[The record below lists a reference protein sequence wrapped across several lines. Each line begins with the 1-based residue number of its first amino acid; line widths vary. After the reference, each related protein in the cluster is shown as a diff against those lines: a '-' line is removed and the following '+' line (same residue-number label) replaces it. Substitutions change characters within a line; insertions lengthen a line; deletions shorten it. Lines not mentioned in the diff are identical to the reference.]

1 MSILERTKLLEK
13 NKNSNNNKNKNDKP
27 IKNKA
32 NDKEE
37 DIYQIKKSQTF
48 MEKNNPFIQMVNTKK
63 SNNQNKNVQ
72 ETKTKNE
79 PIKKDKEKDNEKK
92 EEILKTQEKP
102 DNKNNDIKNEKDP
115 KEKNNEEKS
124 NIGKRD
130 NKDTDN
136 KMNSKENKDSKDN
149 KDIKGNKKE
158 EKSNKNNNDISK
170 ETPKPTPKPEKEV
183 KFQKEN
189 KEQKSDN
196 QIKDKEKIIEKKET
210 PKKEE
215 TEKCLI
221 KEIKKKESKEIENEE
236 NSIKKTKTTKIIGNS
251 SPIEIKNNISISNKG
266 IPRIANV
273 QLRNSSTPNFIN
285 NTANSDIRSDSLE
298 SFDYYLMKDESLE
311 SEKTKKYNFKNIDKG
326 KQYFKNR
333 YIKEKMAEIEGNIQ
347 RMTLSGSIIDLNEVE
362 SPSRSS
368 STYKKTNNS
377 NYEKESEVR
386 KCQTEFL
393 LIVEKAIISFNLK
406 KYQESYTYL
415 QSSGV
420 IKDLAE
426 FGEFLLV
433 VSGFDKTIVGEF
445 LAKEKPPNENKEILI
460 SFIDAIDMNYTEISF
475 LECLRFLLTRLI
487 LPKDANLILVI
498 MDTFSQKFFD
508 NNKDD
513 NNFIKIF
520 NNTNAI
526 YLLVSTILALN
537 TMFTRKDIKN
547 MNVIKKPEFK
557 SMNKD
562 IDESYVDA
570 LYDKLKKKPISLSED
585 YSEDIYRKLSTLVQ
599 VKQMDVDSKNL
610 DNLTKCLTSEFN
622 DKECSN
628 NNKSDKN
635 DINKKENNENKKED
649 NKEVKF
655 KKNNTQK
662 KMDQQYYDYVQD
674 IMDLDIVR
682 KTLRGNYYRKKSFS
696 LNTNLLTFGEADK
709 KLLSKPN
716 KFYRINGSS
725 TPTLREFLV
734 YDDFKKLTFD
744 KTIDINKKYKKFIE
758 INDIND
764 VFLGINHGDN
774 IKKYIKAYPEEEKL
788 VNNFI
793 SIVYNNNKE
802 QIDIKTD
809 DMSLALLWF
818 KALKS
823 LVIQT
828 RIKHENKKIEN
839 EGNLINEIREIIS
852 LIWLE
857 NILPNWKN
865 YAKFIIIKCY
875 EKNNYFPS
883 ILTQPERQA
892 KIDLLDEKKV
902 LNAKTINDFLKEI
915 SDRLNKN
922 QNNRLEYHE
931 FFCLCYLGF
940 PDLLRKKIWAMC
952 IQNNLGIT
960 KKLYLYNRKEIMN
973 EKLDFCKFD
982 EEYKKDSNIQINPD
996 YNLNKIIID
1005 IIKSKY
1011 IFYQEIIDQ
1020 ELEENELMQKVY
1032 NITVI
1037 FNTIRS
1043 DIPYNKGIVSLAYF
1057 FLLTGLD
1064 EINSFKCISNL
1075 ICSTNT
1081 IKYFISDKETKEKS
1095 VEFFKK
1101 LLKTHAEKVYDHLN
1115 KLEIYPELYFI
1126 PCLEKLFT
1134 QSLDFEILLHVFD
1147 LYIINGEYIM
1157 FQTAITIINL
1167 FEEDLLNLTISEVF
1181 KLLKRIPKKYT
1192 ELDFFEKFKNYNNIK
1207 DEYVAFN
1214 KNNVLSLQQKE
1225 INKIIKK

>member
-27 IKNKA
+27 IKNKV

-136 KMNSKENKDSKDN
+136 KMNNKENKDSKDN

-221 KEIKKKESKEIENEE
+221 KEIKEKESKEIENEE

-285 NTANSDIRSDSLE
+285 NTENSDIRSDSLE

-368 STYKKTNNS
+368 STYKKSNNS

-433 VSGFDKTIVGEF
+433 VSGFDKTLVGEF

-562 IDESYVDA
+562 IDEAYVDA

-622 DKECSN
+622 DKECSI

-662 KMDQQYYDYVQD
+662 KNCN
-674 IMDLDIVR
+674 R
-682 KTLRGNYYRKKSFS
+682 RKK
-696 LNTNLLTFGEADK
+696 
-709 KLLSKPN
+709 
-716 KFYRINGSS
+716 
-725 TPTLREFLV
+725 
-734 YDDFKKLTFD
+734 
-744 KTIDINKKYKKFIE
+744 
-758 INDIND
+758 
-764 VFLGINHGDN
+764 
-774 IKKYIKAYPEEEKL
+774 
-788 VNNFI
+788 
-793 SIVYNNNKE
+793 
-802 QIDIKTD
+802 
-809 DMSLALLWF
+809 
-818 KALKS
+818 
-823 LVIQT
+823 
-828 RIKHENKKIEN
+828 
-839 EGNLINEIREIIS
+839 
-852 LIWLE
+852 
-857 NILPNWKN
+857 
-865 YAKFIIIKCY
+865 C
-875 EKNNYFPS
+875 
-883 ILTQPERQA
+883 
-892 KIDLLDEKKV
+892 
-902 LNAKTINDFLKEI
+902 
-915 SDRLNKN
+915 NKN
-922 QNNRLEYHE
+922 VQFRNR
-931 FFCLCYLGF
+931 
-940 PDLLRKKIWAMC
+940 R
-952 IQNNLGIT
+952 
-960 KKLYLYNRKEIMN
+960 
-973 EKLDFCKFD
+973 
-982 EEYKKDSNIQINPD
+982 
-996 YNLNKIIID
+996 
-1005 IIKSKY
+1005 
-1011 IFYQEIIDQ
+1011 
-1020 ELEENELMQKVY
+1020 
-1032 NITVI
+1032 
-1037 FNTIRS
+1037 
-1043 DIPYNKGIVSLAYF
+1043 
-1057 FLLTGLD
+1057 
-1064 EINSFKCISNL
+1064 FK
-1075 ICSTNT
+1075 
-1081 IKYFISDKETKEKS
+1081 
-1095 VEFFKK
+1095 
-1101 LLKTHAEKVYDHLN
+1101 
-1115 KLEIYPELYFI
+1115 
-1126 PCLEKLFT
+1126 
-1134 QSLDFEILLHVFD
+1134 
-1147 LYIINGEYIM
+1147 
-1157 FQTAITIINL
+1157 
-1167 FEEDLLNLTISEVF
+1167 
-1181 KLLKRIPKKYT
+1181 
-1192 ELDFFEKFKNYNNIK
+1192 
-1207 DEYVAFN
+1207 
-1214 KNNVLSLQQKE
+1214 
-1225 INKIIKK
+1225 